1 MTATDDPLSALDPRL
16 ADHTSYL
23 AREAVVR
30 AESCLRAALPPGH
43 TLRDLAVLTV
53 LAVHPLSQ
61 SQLGTLLHVNRTVMI
76 SVIDGIEAAGYACRD
91 RDPTDR
97 RRYALRITDEGRATL
112 ARLHAAAT
120 EAERHLA
127 APRRLNELLS
137 RVVPDLVDTLP
148 AELTALTAFL
158 LEHVSQQL
166 RARSE
171 QALTSRGMK
180 PRCVRMLVALD
191 ATQPCTQERLAG
203 AMSVAA
209 PTIVGAL
216 DELHVNGLIER
227 NRNPSDRRE
236 HVLRLSTDGR
246 SYLSDALHA
255 EDTEQEHLAGLLGAK
270 ETMELNTLLAA
281 VVANGRTQR

>member
-30 AESCLRAALPPGH
+30 AESCLRATLPPGH

-53 LAVHPLSQ
+53 LAVRPLSQ
-61 SQLGTLLHVNRTVMI
+61 SQLGTLLRVNRTVMI

-91 RDPTDR
+91 RDPADR
-97 RRYALRITDEGRATL
+97 RRYALRITDEGRAAL
-112 ARLHAAAT
+112 QRLHAAAT
-120 EAERHLA
+120 EAERNL
-127 APRRLNELLS
+127 PRRLNELL
-137 RVVPDLVDTLP
+137 RRLVPDLVETLP

-158 LEHVSQQL
+158 LEHVSLQL

-255 EDTEQEHLAGLLGAK
+255 EDTEQKQLAGLLGAK
-270 ETMELNTLLAA
+270 ETLELNTLLAA
-281 VVANGRTQR
+281 VVAYGRTQR

>member
-1 MTATDDPLSALDPRL
+1 MTAIDDPLRALDPRL

-23 AREAVVR
+23 ARAAVVR

-53 LAVHPLSQ
+53 LAVRPLSQ

-91 RDPTDR
+91 RDPADR
-97 RRYALRITDEGRATL
+97 RRYALRITDEGRAAL
-112 ARLHAAAT
+112 PRLHAAVT
-120 EAERHLA
+120 EAEGHLA
-127 APRRLNELLS
+127 APRRLNELLR
-137 RVVPDLVDTLP
+137 RVVPDLVDMLP
-148 AELTALTAFL
+148 AELTARTAFL

-171 QALTSRGMK
+171 QALTGRGMK

-246 SYLSDALHA
+246 RYLADALHA
-255 EDTEQEHLAGLLGAK
+255 EDAEQEHLADRLGAE
-270 ETMELNTLLAA
+270 ETEELNTLLAA
-281 VVANGRTQR
+281 LVANGRP

>member
-1 MTATDDPLSALDPRL
+1 MTAIDPRL
-16 ADHTSYL
+16 ATHTSYL
-23 AREAVVR
+23 AREAAVR
-30 AESCLRAALPPGH
+30 AESCLRLALPPGH
-43 TLRDLAVLTV
+43 TPRDLAVLTV
-53 LAVHPLSQ
+53 LAARSLSQ

-91 RDPTDR
+91 RDPADR
-97 RRYALRITDEGRATL
+97 RRYALRITDAGRAAL
-112 ARLHAAAT
+112 PRLHAAAT
-120 EAERHLA
+120 TAERQLA
-127 APRRLNELLS
+127 IPRRLNELL
-137 RVVPDLVDTLP
+137 RLVVPDLVDTLP
-148 AELTALTAFL
+148 AELTARTAFL
-158 LEHVSQQL
+158 LDHVSQQL

-246 SYLSDALHA
+246 NYLSDARHA
-255 EDTEQEHLAGLLGAK
+255 EDTEQERLAGLLGAK
-270 ETMELNTLLAA
+270 ETLELNTLLAA
-281 VVANGRTQR
+281 IVTS